1 MKCIRIRI
9 RIHTLSDE
17 SFLLLITLTYAVCL
31 TGPSYNECVAQEQRR
46 IDEEHAR
53 TIDRMRQEQEASSR
67 RIQEE
72 NQRRAEAQRKQDDAR
87 RAEYDRIARDRL
99 R

>member
-1 MKCIRIRI
+1 
-9 RIHTLSDE
+9 
-17 SFLLLITLTYAVCL
+17 
-31 TGPSYNECVAQEQRR
+31 
-46 IDEEHAR
+46 
-53 TIDRMRQEQEASSR
+53 MRQEQEASSR